1 MAPTVVAKDH
11 HLVLNGSGDAAAG
24 QACVAYTNHND
35 NEVQLV
41 SCGANKEVCLR
52 DGKTGAVLASTANEG
67 ALKNG
72 ACNVLACHPTGFV
85 AVGGEHAVK
94 ASAHSAVQSPIWY
107 HLSVTGGDC
116 PGQTGLSPE
125 TSELSTLQD
134 AAPKHHITSI
144 FCDGTHCLGEEA

>member
-1 MAPTVVAKDH
+1 MAPTAVAKDH
-11 HLVLNGSGDAAAG
+11 HLVLQPGSSDAVAG
-24 QACVAYTNHND
+24 QACVAYTNHNT

-52 DGKTGAVLASTANEG
+52 DGITGAVVASTANEG

-94 ASAHSAVQSPIWY
+94 ASGTRSFVRRPTREAPI
-107 HLSVTGGDC
+107 
-116 PGQTGLSPE
+116 
-125 TSELSTLQD
+125 
-134 AAPKHHITSI
+134 
-144 FCDGTHCLGEEA
+144 